1 MAKKLP
7 VPKKRGAPAATL
19 PASPASKRGRK
30 PIPKPAA
37 PAPPALP
44 SAASKAAAY
53 EQHRERAAAR
63 QAELS
68 HSGRDIGELPAVVD
82 ADRKAAASK
91 SFRAFCEA
99 YFPATFALEWSADHL
114 EVIAAIESSVLRGDL
129 FAFAMPRGSGKTS
142 LVEIAALWALLYGH
156 RDFVAI
162 VGADEEHARTMLDS
176 VKIECETNEAL
187 LDDFPEAIYP
197 IAKLEKIHQR
207 ASGQLYKGKST
218 SIVWTASEV
227 QFPAIEGSKASG
239 GIIRVA
245 GITGRIR
252 GMSAKRACDGKKSR
266 PSLVLIDDPQTDE
279 SAASPSQV
287 ATRESVLKGAILGLA
302 GPGTKI
308 SGLCTITVIR
318 PDDLAD
324 RLLDRAKHP
333 AWQGKRLKLVYQW
346 PEREELWAHYGELRR
361 DGQRS
366 GAGTGAANDFYREHQ
381 ADMDAGARV
390 AWPARRNDD
399 ELTALQHAYNLKIDR
414 GDNAFA
420 SEFQNEPLV
429 SDADSSRLR
438 KADLAT
444 RATNVPRG
452 IIPVGHDTLTAFVD
466 VQERLL
472 FWLVASWSR
481 SFGGHVVAYGAFPDQ
496 GVSFYEASHAKR
508 TLALETGEAG
518 LEASL
523 SAGLNR
529 VAVDLLSRE
538 WPREDGVGMRVDQML
553 VDANW
558 GQSTSTVRTFA
569 RRSAFAASILPSHGR
584 GIGASGQPLTEKGKA
599 RGDRIGLNWRIG
611 QVSAGQRSA
620 LYDTNFW
627 KSFVSAR
634 LRLAMGDPESIALC
648 AGDHDLLM
656 EHLTSEFPV
665 RTEARGRVVDE
676 WKLLGRD
683 NHWWDCLVGA
693 AVAASIA
700 GIEPAATEMPTRRRR
715 KAEIPRAATGR
726 IVVSR
731 RPA

>member
-1 MAKKLP
+1 MAKKRKP
-7 VPKKRGAPAATL
+7 PQTIAEPAARL
-19 PASPASKRGRK
+19 PAKPASKPRPRPPAKAAPASPAPDAEAR
-30 PIPKPAA
+30 
-37 PAPPALP
+37 
-44 SAASKAAAY
+44 KAAAY
-53 EQHRERAAAR
+53 EEHKRRAAAR
-63 QAELS
+63 IAELS
-68 HSGRDIGELPAVVD
+68 KSGREIGELPAVVD
-82 ADRKAAASK
+82 PERKAACAA
-91 SFRAFCEA
+91 SFRAFCES
-99 YFPATFALEWSADHL
+99 YFPATFALEWSEDHL
-114 EVIAAIESSVLRGDL
+114 AVIAAIESAVLRGDL

-156 RDFVAI
+156 RDFVCI
-162 VGADEEHARTMLDS
+162 IGADEEHARTMLDS
-176 VKIECETNEAL
+176 VKIECETNEL
-187 LDDFPEAIYP
+187 LLADFPEAIYP

-207 ASGQLYKGKST
+207 ASGQLHKGKST
-218 SIVWTASEV
+218 SIVWTSSEV
-227 QFPAIEGSKASG
+227 QFPSIDGSAAAG

-252 GMSAKRACDGKKSR
+252 GMSAKRACDGRKAR

-302 GPGTKI
+302 GPGSKI

-346 PEREELWAHYGELRR
+346 PEREDLWAQYAELRR

-366 GAGTGAANDFYREHQ
+366 GEGVAAADAFYRERQ
-381 ADMDAGARV
+381 AEMDAGARV
-390 AWPARRNDD
+390 AWPARRNED
-399 ELTALQHAYNLKIDR
+399 ELTALQHAYNLRIDR
-414 GDNAFA
+414 GDSAFA

-429 SDADSSRLR
+429 SEADTSRLR

-452 IIPVGHDTLTAFVD
+452 TIPIGHDTLTAFVD

-472 FWLVASWSR
+472 FWLVASWSQ
-481 SFGGHVVAYGAFPDQ
+481 SFGGHVVAYGAYPDQ

-508 TLALETGEAG
+508 TLALETGESG

-529 VAVDLLSRE
+529 VAVDLLGRE
-538 WPREDGVGMRVDQML
+538 WPREDGVNMRVDQML

-569 RRSAFAASILPSHGR
+569 RRSPFAASILPSHGR
-584 GIGASGQPLTEKGKA
+584 GIGASSQPLTEKGKA

-620 LYDTNFW
+620 LYDANYW
-627 KSFVSAR
+627 KTFVSAR
-634 LRLAMGDPESIALC
+634 LRLAIGDPEAIAFC
-648 AGDHDLLM
+648 AGEHDLLF

-665 RTEARGRVVDE
+665 RVEARGRVVDE

-683 NHWWDCLVGA
+683 NHWFDCLVGS

-700 GIEPAATEMPTRRRR
+700 GLSPAATETPTRRRR
-715 KAEIPRAATGR
+715 RVEIPKATGGR
-726 IVVSR
+726 IVVTR
-731 RPA
+731 RTA